1 FSDHHVPSINH
12 YVPSINYHV
21 PSTYHYTAS
30 TTSMYSDNM
39 WVENP
44 ALEAQMWMQQGTDGN
59 FLDIGYDNF
68 EPTAEWAPT
77 TPHDSAPTFS
87 FDGFPFTSDQWS
99 DQLPTTSSITP
110 GTASFDSTRLFN
122 IQEDSLAIPSSMGF
136 SEQLPFWDG
145 FDLGAEETTSITDA
159 CDNWEKFC
167 AAVTSMNSGCPSSHM
182 PDDPAS
188 RATPYSLPL
197 DFNVAEL
204 LAPSTIHSSAM
215 ESSPGSSFLRFP
227 DDSENC
233 EPSGD
238 LSMYEVSESEVATAM
253 GWDWTKS
260 DTVWLEN
267 DVSSEITHFPEGFW
281 VSSRTKI
288 FHLERVTGL
297 PSQIP
302 IPVEPTGFL
311 INLTDIPNLG
321 NETVDATLKDQT
333 PKFSPFSSDAGNGNR
348 LTAAVLVPNAA
359 VVTPV
364 NLSLLNSSILNA
376 VNSILA
382 LGNRSFKLNC
392 ALARDR
398 TIPVLAKFSHPKKTC
413 KGGHAVLK
421 KLEKRL
427 RNKDFILLCS
437 NRDMF
442 DSTVGHRNLT
452 IPDHIDQDFL
462 VRAMT
467 GEKIV
472 EDEDQQDQC
481 CRISSSR
488 QGKKG
493 KMQCPFNHIKEGRP
507 FPARVV
513 HLSCE
518 ANLTVF
524 IPHEDKYPELAR
536 MCIVVPDHE
545 KPHRHP
551 VPPPTKV
558 THAVAE
564 KYKEC
569 VRKYGLG
576 ATVGKVEKA
585 LSTRE
590 ILGTTPSLYHPALL
604 NRDTKQKLI
613 NQVKDEGGSDVS
625 QETQIATYIA
635 KQQARPP
642 EERYIHSIYQRDGKT
657 IIFGLRKGVVKH
669 IHTVR
674 TLDCDTTFKPVKGKT
689 DMYEINGWLMS
700 VNESVTLGRVW
711 MDTHDRSSFKFVWEE
726 LQRLVKR
733 LTNRNFG
740 FVALHQRGTLLGVN
754 GDMEAAAVLG
764 LADAM
769 LPTIDIPQV
778 AAKVRSAADV
788 LKFILRICFAHL
800 KRGIPEL
807 PHLPHEDHQR
817 ISNFMYLETPTA
829 VEEFKVWI
837 KTLPDPDGTMMQ
849 RTAGWW
855 SHKLMHEWIL
865 PGCIQCLSGI
875 DKDTWNIME
884 ATTNLGEAQHKANNA
899 ATDIQMG
906 MVESFIKYEEFDKRR
921 EAEIELMLKTGN
933 VRNPRNDVVH
943 RYDSRN
949 KRGTRAVEKTRRA
962 HSDDEEVQD
971 AKQNLADAQARLKL
985 AQAEQKANSSG
996 RVRVSRPRKRKRC
1009 STSEQPGEP
1018 TDPSVTAAFVEHDT
1032 SASVA
1037 AAGPSTVSESQT
1049 EKPAHPPRKRLKLG
1063 PLKGWGIQRD
1073 GVEMSAVDYAQ
1084 NYWEEFKEEYPEYVK
1099 AVLLADSDE

>member
-1 FSDHHVPSINH
+1 
-12 YVPSINYHV
+12 
-21 PSTYHYTAS
+21 
-30 TTSMYSDNM
+30 MYSDNM
-39 WVENP
+39 WVDNQ

-59 FLDIGYDNF
+59 SLDIGYDKF

-87 FDGFPFTSDQWS
+87 FDGFPFTSDQWA
-99 DQLPTTSSITP
+99 DQLPATSNITP

-122 IQEDSLAIPSSMGF
+122 IQDDSLAIPSSMGF
-136 SEQLPFWDG
+136 SEQLRFWYG
-145 FDLGAEETTSITDA
+145 FDLGADETTRITDA

-167 AAVTSMNSGCPSSHM
+167 AAVTSMNGGCPSSHM

-197 DFNVAEL
+197 DFNVADL
-204 LAPSTIHSSAM
+204 LAPFTIHSSAM
-215 ESSPGSSFLRFP
+215 ESSPDPSFLRFP

-238 LSMYEVSESEVATAM
+238 LSMYEVSESKVAIAM
-253 GWDWTKS
+253 GWEWTKS

-267 DVSSEITHFPEGFW
+267 NVSSEITHFPEGFW

-321 NETVDATLKDQT
+321 NETVDATLKDQDDLT
-333 PKFSPFSSDAGNGNR
+333 RGVVSTGSRSSVDAQVPSILFGCGKRKPIDCRRSRPLCRGCYACESLAPEFLNTQRRELDPRSRESLVQAQLRTRERQDNTRVGQ
-348 LTAAVLVPNAA
+348 VLAY
-359 VVTPV
+359 
-364 NLSLLNSSILNA
+364 LSSIRDWKCPA
-376 VNSILA
+376 VDST
-382 LGNRSFKLNC
+382 
-392 ALARDR
+392 D
-398 TIPVLAKFSHPKKTC
+398 PKKTC

-452 IPDHIDQDFL
+452 IPDHIDQDL
-462 VRAMT
+462 LLRAMT

-472 EDEDQQDQC
+472 QDEDQQDQC

-507 FPARVV
+507 FAARVV

-524 IPHEDKYPELAR
+524 IPHEDKNPTA
-536 MCIVVPDHE
+536 
-545 KPHRHP
+545 HP

-576 ATVGKVEKA
+576 ATVGKVEKGTY
-585 LSTRE
+585 LFQTRE

-625 QETQIATYIA
+625 QETQTVATYIA

-700 VNESVTLGRVW
+700 LLLSDACGWTPMIVPLSNLYGKNYK
-711 MDTHDRSSFKFVWEE
+711 H
-726 LQRLVKR
+726 LVKR

-740 FVALHQRGTLLGVN
+740 FVALHQRGTLLRVN

-769 LPTIDIPQV
+769 LPTIDIPEV
-778 AAKVRSAADV
+778 AAKI
-788 LKFILRICFAHL
+788 FNMTYF
-800 KRGIPEL
+800 
-807 PHLPHEDHQR
+807 PHTRCDQGSQPNQ
-817 ISNFMYLETPTA
+817 SYTA
-829 VEEFKVWI
+829 F
-837 KTLPDPDGTMMQ
+837 
-849 RTAGWW
+849 
-855 SHKLMHEWIL
+855 H
-865 PGCIQCLSGI
+865 CLY
-875 DKDTWNIME
+875 
-884 ATTNLGEAQHKANNA
+884 
-899 ATDIQMG
+899 
-906 MVESFIKYEEFDKRR
+906 F
-921 EAEIELMLKTGN
+921 
-933 VRNPRNDVVH
+933 
-943 RYDSRN
+943 
-949 KRGTRAVEKTRRA
+949 
-962 HSDDEEVQD
+962 
-971 AKQNLADAQARLKL
+971 
-985 AQAEQKANSSG
+985 
-996 RVRVSRPRKRKRC
+996 
-1009 STSEQPGEP
+1009 
-1018 TDPSVTAAFVEHDT
+1018 
-1032 SASVA
+1032 
-1037 AAGPSTVSESQT
+1037 
-1049 EKPAHPPRKRLKLG
+1049 
-1063 PLKGWGIQRD
+1063 
-1073 GVEMSAVDYAQ
+1073 
-1084 NYWEEFKEEYPEYVK
+1084 
-1099 AVLLADSDE
+1099 